1 MLSSV
6 FTPIDNVPVGQHPHI
21 IRLLK
26 GVFNTRPPRVP
37 DLDLLKVVD
46 MLQKAPF
53 EPLKLA
59 SLKHLTY
66 KTVFLVA
73 ITTFRRCSDIQTLK

>member
-1 MLSSV
+1 MYRSLPSSV
-6 FTPIDNVPVGQHPHI
+6 LTDNVPVGQHPYI

-26 GVFNTRPPRVP
+26 GVFNIRPPRVIVVP
-37 DLDLLKVVD
+37 DLDLLKVLE

-59 SLKHLTY
+59 SLKYLTY
-66 KTVFLVA
+66 KTVCF
-73 ITTFRRCSDIQTLK
+73 F